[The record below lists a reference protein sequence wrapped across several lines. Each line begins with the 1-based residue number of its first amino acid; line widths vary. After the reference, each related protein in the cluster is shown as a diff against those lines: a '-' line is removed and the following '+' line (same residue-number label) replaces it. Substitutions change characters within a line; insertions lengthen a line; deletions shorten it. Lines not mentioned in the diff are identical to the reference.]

1 MSYLHLH
8 LNLGRGKHT
17 NGIISG
23 AGSQNANLNIVEE
36 SGVSAETRDIG
47 DRTRAVGEVVGEAG
61 LCAGREAA
69 EVLC

>member
-17 NGIISG
+17 NGIISR

-36 SGVSAETRDIG
+36 SGVSAETR
-47 DRTRAVGEVVGEAG
+47 GEAG
-61 LCAGREAA
+61 LCAGREAV